1 MQQLEGKFRGA
12 GALELY
18 YQTWQPITIA
28 RGVILLVHGFG
39 EHSGRYNYLIEH
51 LVPQGYVVHAF
62 DLRGHGR
69 SPGARGHIN
78 QWQELSDD
86 LRAFITTVARTG
98 TPQHPPLPHFLFGH
112 SFGGL
117 IALNYALQYPDNLQ
131 GVVVSAPLLAQAKIS
146 PFLITLSR
154 VLQRVKPN
162 LAVNVKMDVT
172 TISRDPAEVQRYA
185 KDPLIHS
192 IGTPRTASEIEKA
205 ALWTLANATRWR
217 LPLMLYHGNADRLV
231 PITGSRQFYEQV
243 TFPDKHWIEYEGGYH
258 ESHNDQDRT
267 KLFGDMSTWL
277 EAHL

>member
-1 MQQLEGKFRGA
+1 M
-12 GALELY
+12 
-18 YQTWQPITIA
+18 
-28 RGVILLVHGFG
+28 ILLVHGFG

-51 LVPQGYVVHAF
+51 LVPQGYVIHAI

-78 QWQELSDD
+78 NWQDLCDD
-86 LRAFITTVARTG
+86 ARAFIATTGPTVAA
-98 TPQHPPLPHFLFGH
+98 QSSPLPHFLFGH

-117 IALNYALQYPDNLQ
+117 IALNYALQYPEHLQ

-146 PFLITLSR
+146 PLLIMLSR

-162 LAVNVKMDVT
+162 FAVNVKMDAT
-172 TISRDPAEVQRYA
+172 TISRDPAEVQRYT

-192 IGTPRTASEIEKA
+192 IGTPRTAHEIEKA
-205 ALWTLANATRWR
+205 ATWTLAQAARWQ

-231 PITGSRQFYEQV
+231 PITGSRQFYAQV
-243 TFPDKHWIEYEGGYH
+243 TFPDKQWVEYEGGYH
-258 ESHNDQDRT
+258 ESHNDQDRAQVFVD
-267 KLFGDMSTWL
+267 LSTWL

>member
-1 MQQLEGKFRGA
+1 MQQIEGKFRGA
-12 GALELY
+12 GDLALY
-18 YQTWQPITIA
+18 YQTWQPATAA
-28 RGVILLVHGFG
+28 RGVILLVLGFG

-51 LVPQGYVVHAF
+51 LVPQGYIIHAF

-78 QWQELSDD
+78 DWQELCDD
-86 LRAFITTVARTG
+86 LRAFMATIVRAEATE
-98 TPQHPPLPHFLFGH
+98 PSLPHFLFGH

-146 PFLITLSR
+146 PFLILLSR
-154 VLQRVKPN
+154 LLQRVKPDF
-162 LAVNVKMDVT
+162 AVNVKMDAT
-172 TISRDPAEVQRYA
+172 TISRDPAEVQRYT

-192 IGTPRTASEIEKA
+192 IGTPRTAHQIEKA
-205 ALWTLANATRWR
+205 AFWTLANATRWR

-231 PITGSRQFYEQV
+231 PITGSRQFYAQV

-258 ESHNDQDRT
+258 ESHNDRDRT
-267 KLFGDMSTWL
+267 TLFGDLSTWL